1 MPSTILQVIQEYS
14 NGGGAETV
22 AYELSKAFSDH
33 GLANEVRASHLK
45 IAPPPGTTARPLAGF
60 LAPIATRGRMRYLGR
75 LLVMPLFSI
84 ATWLAIHRRRGQI
97 VISHGDCVTGD
108 IMIIHAVNAASI
120 DIKRQEGDWKWR
132 LNPMHYWVALRDHV
146 TIRGLRFR
154 RYIAV
159 SNRVKDELQRF
170 HGVPDDR
177 IRIIPNGIDIDR
189 FAPKPEARRPIRA
202 RYGIPA
208 DAKVLTLVGHEFH
221 RKGLEYVIRAL
232 AHLDDTHWL
241 MVIGS
246 EDPAPYRDLVPEVA
260 SRIVFTGPQR
270 EMADF
275 YAATDVYVFPTSYE
289 TFSLVCMEALACGV
303 PVIAT
308 AVGGIEDYIVDGVN
322 GYFIERNPHQI
333 ADRVKAVLATPERYA
348 EFSANA
354 RATAEA
360 YTWNRIAESYIALF
374 HELETEEVSEQR

>member
-22 AYELSKAFSDH
+22 AYELSKAFAHH
-33 GLANEVRASHLK
+33 GIVNEVRSSHLK
-45 IAPPPGTTARPLAGF
+45 IEPPSGTTARPLAGF
-60 LAPIATRGRMRYLGR
+60 LSRIATRGRMRYLGR
-75 LLVMPLFSI
+75 LLVVPLFSI
-84 ATWLAIHRRRGQI
+84 ATWFAIRREAGQI
-97 VISHGDCVTGD
+97 VMSHGDCVNGD

-120 DIKRQEGDWKWR
+120 EIKRQEGDWRWR
-132 LNPMHYWVALRDHV
+132 LNPMHYWVALRDHL

-159 SNRVKDELQRF
+159 SKRVKDELKEF
-170 HGVPDDR
+170 YGVPDSR
-177 IRIIPNGIDIDR
+177 IRVIPNGIDVKR
-189 FAPKPEARRPIRA
+189 FTPKPEARQPIRE
-202 RYGIPA
+202 RYGIPG
-208 DAKVLTLVGHEFH
+208 DAKVLTLVGHEFR

-232 AHLDDTHWL
+232 GHLDDTYWL

-246 EDPAPYRDLVPEVA
+246 EDPTPYRDLVPEVS

-322 GYFIERNPHQI
+322 GYFIERDPAQI
-333 ADRVKAVLATPERYA
+333 ADRVQATFASPEHYA
-348 EFSANA
+348 ELAANA
-354 RATAEA
+354 RATARA
-360 YTWNRIAESYIALF
+360 YTWNRIAEFYVTLF
-374 HELETEEVSEQR
+374 RELDAEPRS